1 MLYRICGKVINMVV
15 DVIVYMCCVALY
27 VLYPYLTIHMRELGI
42 SVEEAA
48 IMSAVTPIVAIIMPP
63 IAGVV
68 ADRIG
73 NFKVLYIL
81 FWELEKMGR
90 GQGFEAV
97 TYFQMKWLI
106 ITSRRVIIP
115 LPRPLNSQ
123 II

>member
-1 MLYRICGKVINMVV
+1 MVSQSTRLSVIAEETGRLLYLTERSKLLVHTKAKLHITHKLMLRQWKYVV
-15 DVIVYMCCVALY
+15 VCMYCVALY

-73 NFKVLYIL
+73 NFKVLY
-81 FWELEKMGR
+81 
-90 GQGFEAV
+90 
-97 TYFQMKWLI
+97 
-106 ITSRRVIIP
+106 
-115 LPRPLNSQ
+115 
-123 II
+123 

>member
-1 MLYRICGKVINMVV
+1 MNY
-15 DVIVYMCCVALY
+15 VALY

-73 NFKVLYIL
+73 NFKVPYYSGIWKDGAEERL
-81 FWELEKMGR
+81 
-90 GQGFEAV
+90 
-97 TYFQMKWLI
+97 
-106 ITSRRVIIP
+106 
-115 LPRPLNSQ
+115 
-123 II
+123 